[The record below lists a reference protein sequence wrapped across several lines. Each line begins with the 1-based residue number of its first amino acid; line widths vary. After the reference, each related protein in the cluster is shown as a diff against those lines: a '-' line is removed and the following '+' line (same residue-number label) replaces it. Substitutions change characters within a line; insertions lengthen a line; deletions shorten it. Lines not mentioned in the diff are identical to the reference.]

1 MGFWACFISGV
12 EDGAGGRSAPSP
24 PGKEPGQ
31 DTLSRCWFWTA
42 DEGCY
47 CVHSTSLIHVQ
58 LLSDGSTQGLA
69 QLMRGEGQ
77 ESNRAA

>member
-42 DEGCY
+42 DEG
-47 CVHSTSLIHVQ
+47 
-58 LLSDGSTQGLA
+58 
-69 QLMRGEGQ
+69 
-77 ESNRAA
+77 